1 MTEEVITENQEP
13 QQANP
18 YNAKKDW
25 HDVKDKPFVSSDSL
39 FFDNNATTEHDESD
53 AIEAE
58 KQEEEVEASKDKP
71 YKRPNYKKR
80 YDDLKA
86 HYDSRLDEFK
96 AREQELI
103 QEAVSNRPEYKA
115 PKSAEELEEFKKE
128 YPDVYEVVE
137 SVAHIQSENQV
148 AELQTRLDAIQERE
162 TEVLK
167 REAEKDLRETHPD
180 FDDIRNSDEFHE
192 WAELQPEVIKDW
204 IFNNPDDATLA
215 SRALDLFKKDIGLDV
230 QQVTESTSNSKKAT
244 QSAADMISTK
254 TTSVDPKQQRV
265 WSEKEIAAMSVAEF
279 DKFEEEISNAMQ
291 EGRIIK

>member
-13 QQANP
+13 QKANP

-39 FFDNNATTEHDESD
+39 FFDKPVSTEHDESD

-58 KQEEEVEASKDKP
+58 KQEVEATKDKP

-80 YDDLKA
+80 YDDLKT
-86 HYDSRLDEFK
+86 HYDSRLNEFK

-115 PKSAEELEEFKKE
+115 PKSTEELEKFKNE
-128 YPDVYEVVE
+128 YPDVMAVVE
-137 SVAHIQSENQV
+137 TVAHLQSESKTKV
-148 AELQTRLDAIQERE
+148 LEERLSALQNRE
-162 TEVLK
+162 NEIIRK
-167 REAEKDLRETHPD
+167 DAEKNLREKHPD
-180 FDDIRNSDEFHE
+180 FDEIRNSDEFQD
-192 WAELQPEVIKDW
+192 WANLQPESIKDW
-204 IFNNPDDATLA
+204 IFNNSSDATLA
-215 SRALDLFKKDIGLDV
+215 SRALDLFKKDIGLEV
-230 QQVTESTSNSKKAT
+230 QQVTQPKSNSKQTK

-265 WSEKEIAAMSVAEF
+265 WSEKEIAALSMAEF
-279 DKFEEEISNAMQ
+279 DKYESEISDAMQ

>member
-13 QQANP
+13 QKANP

-39 FFDNNATTEHDESD
+39 FFDNPVSTEHDESD

-58 KQEEEVEASKDKP
+58 KQEVEATKDKP

-80 YDDLKA
+80 YDDLKT
-86 HYDSRLDEFK
+86 HYDSRLNEFK

-115 PKSAEELEEFKKE
+115 PKSAEELEKFKNE

-137 SVAHIQSENQV
+137 SVAHMQSENQV
-148 AELQTRLDAIQERE
+148 AELQTRLDAMQGRE
-162 TEVLK
+162 TEILK
-167 REAEKDLRETHPD
+167 REAEKDLREKHPD
-180 FDDIRNSDEFHE
+180 FDEIRNSDEFQD
-192 WAELQPEVIKDW
+192 WANLQPESIKDW
-204 IFNNPDDATLA
+204 IFNNPSDATLA
-215 SRALDLFKKDIGLDV
+215 SRALDLFKKDIGLE
-230 QQVTESTSNSKKAT
+230 QPKSNSKQTK

-254 TTSVDPKQQRV
+254 TTSVEPNQQRV
-265 WSEKEIAAMSVAEF
+265 WSEREIAAMSVAEF
-279 DKFEEEISNAMQ
+279 DKYESEISDAMQ

>member
-13 QQANP
+13 QKANP

-39 FFDNNATTEHDESD
+39 FFDNPVSTEHDESD

-58 KQEEEVEASKDKP
+58 KQEVEATKDKP

-80 YDDLKA
+80 YDDLKT
-86 HYDSRLDEFK
+86 HYDSRLNEFK

-103 QEAVSNRPEYKA
+103 QQAVSNRPEYKA
-115 PKSAEELEEFKKE
+115 PKSAEELEKFKNE

-137 SVAHIQSENQV
+137 SVAHLQSENQV
-148 AELQTRLDAIQERE
+148 AELQTRLDAMQGRE
-162 TEVLK
+162 TEILK
-167 REAEKDLRETHPD
+167 QDAEKNLREKHPD
-180 FDDIRNSDEFHE
+180 FDEIKNSDEFQE
-192 WAELQPEVIKDW
+192 WANLQPESIKDW
-204 IFNNPDDATLA
+204 IFNNPSDATLA
-215 SRALDLFKKDIGLDV
+215 SRALDLFKKDIGLEV
-230 QQVTESTSNSKKAT
+230 QQVRRTKSNSKQTK

-254 TTSVDPKQQRV
+254 TTSVDPNQQRV
-265 WSEKEIAAMSVAEF
+265 WSEREIAAMSVAEF
-279 DKFEEEISNAMQ
+279 DKYESEISDAMQ

>member
-13 QQANP
+13 QKANP

-39 FFDNNATTEHDESD
+39 FFDNSISTEHDESD

-58 KQEEEVEASKDKP
+58 KQEVEATKDKP

-80 YDDLKA
+80 YDDLKK
-86 HYDSRLDEFK
+86 HYDSRLNEFK
-96 AREQELI
+96 VREQELI

-115 PKSAEELEEFKKE
+115 PKSAKELEEFKNE
-128 YPDVYEVVE
+128 YPDVMAVVE
-137 SVAHIQSENQV
+137 TVAHLQSESKTKV
-148 AELQTRLDAIQERE
+148 LEERLSALQNRE
-162 TEVLK
+162 NEIIRK
-167 REAEKDLRETHPD
+167 DAEKNLREKHPD
-180 FDDIRNSDEFHE
+180 FDEIRNSDEFQE
-192 WAELQPEVIKDW
+192 WANSQPKSIKDW
-204 IFNNPDDATLA
+204 IFNNPSDATLA

-230 QQVTESTSNSKKAT
+230 QQVTQPKSNSKQTK

-254 TTSVDPKQQRV
+254 TTSVEPNQQRV
-265 WSEKEIAAMSVAEF
+265 WSEREITALSMAEF
-279 DKFEEEISNAMQ
+279 DKYESEISNAMQ

>member
-13 QQANP
+13 QKANP

-39 FFDNNATTEHDESD
+39 FFDNPVSTEHDESD

-58 KQEEEVEASKDKP
+58 KQEVEATKDKP

-80 YDDLKA
+80 YDDLKT
-86 HYDSRLDEFK
+86 HYDSKLNEFK

-115 PKSAEELEEFKKE
+115 PKSAEELEKFKNE

-137 SVAHIQSENQV
+137 SVAHMQSENQV
-148 AELQTRLDAIQERE
+148 AELQTRLDAMQGRE
-162 TEVLK
+162 TEILK
-167 REAEKDLRETHPD
+167 QEAEKDLREKHPD
-180 FDDIRNSDEFHE
+180 FDEIRNSDEFQE
-192 WAELQPEVIKDW
+192 WANLQPESIKDW
-204 IFNNPDDATLA
+204 IFNNPSDATLA
-215 SRALDLFKKDIGLDV
+215 SRALDLFKKDIGLE
-230 QQVTESTSNSKKAT
+230 QPKSNSKQTK

-254 TTSVDPKQQRV
+254 TTSVEPNQQRV
-265 WSEKEIAAMSVAEF
+265 WSEREITAMSVAEF
-279 DKFEEEISNAMQ
+279 DKYESEISDAMQ

>member
-13 QQANP
+13 QKANP

-39 FFDNNATTEHDESD
+39 FFENPVSTEHDESD

-58 KQEEEVEASKDKP
+58 KQEVEATKDKP

-80 YDDLKA
+80 YDDLKT
-86 HYDSRLDEFK
+86 HYDSRLNEFK
-96 AREQELI
+96 AREQELLD
-103 QEAVSNRPEYKA
+103 EAVKNRPDYKA
-115 PKSAEELEEFKKE
+115 PKSAEELQEFKNE

-137 SVAHIQSENQV
+137 SVAHMQSENQV
-148 AELQTRLDAIQERE
+148 AELQTRLDAMQGRE
-162 TEVLK
+162 TEILK
-167 REAEKDLRETHPD
+167 REAEKDLREIHPD
-180 FDDIRNSDEFHE
+180 FDEIRNSDEFHE
-192 WAELQPEVIKDW
+192 WANLQPESIKDW
-204 IFNNPDDATLA
+204 IFNNPNDATLA

-230 QQVTESTSNSKKAT
+230 QQVTQPKSNSKQTK

-254 TTSVDPKQQRV
+254 TTSVKPNQQRV
-265 WSEKEIAAMSVAEF
+265 WSEREIAAMSIAEF
-279 DKFEEEISNAMQ
+279 DKYESEISDAMQ

>member
-1 MTEEVITENQEP
+1 MTEEVITKQEP
-13 QQANP
+13 QKANP

-25 HDVKDKPFVSSDSL
+25 HNVKDKPFVSSDSL
-39 FFDNNATTEHDESD
+39 FFDTTATTEHDESD

-58 KQEEEVEASKDKP
+58 KQKEVEATKDKP
-71 YKRPNYKKR
+71 YKQPNYKKR

-86 HYDSRLDEFK
+86 HYDSRLNEFK

-162 TEVLK
+162 IEVLK

-180 FDDIRNSDEFHE
+180 FDEIRNSDEFHE

-230 QQVTESTSNSKKAT
+230 QQVTQSTSNSKEAT

>member
-13 QQANP
+13 QKANP

-39 FFDNNATTEHDESD
+39 FFDKPVSTEHDESD

-58 KQEEEVEASKDKP
+58 KQKVEATKDKP

-80 YDDLKA
+80 YDDLKT
-86 HYDSRLDEFK
+86 HYDSKLNEFK
-96 AREQELI
+96 VREQELI

-115 PKSAEELEEFKKE
+115 PKSAEELEEFKNE

-137 SVAHIQSENQV
+137 SVAHLQSENQV
-148 AELQTRLDAIQERE
+148 AELQTRLDAMQERE
-162 TEVLK
+162 TEILK
-167 REAEKDLRETHPD
+167 REAEKDLREKHPD
-180 FDDIRNSDEFHE
+180 FDEIRNSDEFQE
-192 WAELQPEVIKDW
+192 WANLQPESIKDW
-204 IFNNPDDATLA
+204 IFNNSSDATLA
-215 SRALDLFKKDIGLDV
+215 SRALDLFKKDIGLE
-230 QQVTESTSNSKKAT
+230 QPKSNSKQTK

-254 TTSVDPKQQRV
+254 TTSVKPNQQRV
-265 WSEKEIAAMSVAEF
+265 WSEREITAMSVAEF
-279 DKFEEEISNAMQ
+279 DKYESEISDAMQ

>member
-1 MTEEVITENQEP
+1 MTEEVITQNQEP
-13 QQANP
+13 QKANP

-39 FFDNNATTEHDESD
+39 FFDNTATTEHDESD

-58 KQEEEVEASKDKP
+58 KQEEVEATKDKP

-80 YDDLKA
+80 YDDLKT
-86 HYDSRLDEFK
+86 HYDSKLNEFK

-103 QEAVSNRPEYKA
+103 DEAVANRPAYEA

-128 YPDVYEVVE
+128 YPDVMAVVE
-137 SVAHIQSENQV
+137 TVAHLQSESKTKVLEERLSALQDREN
-148 AELQTRLDAIQERE
+148 ELVRRD
-162 TEVLK
+162 
-167 REAEKDLRETHPD
+167 AEKNLREKHPD
-180 FDDIRNSDEFHE
+180 FDEIRNSDEFQD
-192 WAELQPEVIKDW
+192 WANLQPEAIKEW

-215 SRALDLFKKDIGLDV
+215 SRALDLFKKDIGLEV
-230 QQVTESTSNSKKAT
+230 QPVTQTQSNSKQT
-244 QSAADMISTK
+244 EQSAADMISTK
-254 TTSVDPKQQRV
+254 TTSVKPNQQKV
-265 WSEKEIAAMSVAEF
+265 WSEREIAAMSVAEF